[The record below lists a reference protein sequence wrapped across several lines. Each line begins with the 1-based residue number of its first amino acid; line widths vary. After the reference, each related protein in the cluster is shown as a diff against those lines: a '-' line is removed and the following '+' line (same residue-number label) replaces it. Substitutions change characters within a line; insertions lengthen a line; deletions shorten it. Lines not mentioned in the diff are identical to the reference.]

1 MSVTESYKTV
11 KFSSDALMYVKD
23 AVMARLI
30 SDKAR
35 IEVAKDSAF
44 IDFLRREIA
53 TGTEVL
59 NALNS
64 GAVLTREDTHGAL
77 DGALLATVLRELHHM
92 RRLVVG
98 CHVMSDM
105 PAARAARLGSLDA
118 ALLFLEN
125 PK

>member
-1 MSVTESYKTV
+1 MQVTQNYKTV
-11 KFSSDALMYVKD
+11 TFSRDALMYGKD
-23 AVMARLI
+23 AVLARLLI
-30 SDKAR
+30 DKAR
-35 IEVAKDSAF
+35 IEVAKDSAL

-77 DGALLATVLRELHHM
+77 EGAMLATVLRELRNMHSLL
-92 RRLVVG
+92 LVSQVG
-98 CHVMSDM
+98 MSEQM
-105 PAARAARLGSLDA
+105 ERIAGLDA

>member
-1 MSVTESYKTV
+1 
-11 KFSSDALMYVKD
+11 MYVKD

-64 GAVLTREDTHGAL
+64 GAVLTREDTHGTL
-77 DGALLATVLRELHHM
+77 NGEMLETVLDALR
-92 RRLVVG
+92 V
-98 CHVMSDM
+98 
-105 PAARAARLGSLDA
+105 ARLAAIKTACEMQVSKVSCDTASGRLESLDA
-118 ALLFLEN
+118 ALMFLEN

>member
-1 MSVTESYKTV
+1 MPWEAIMPVTQNYKTV
-11 KFSSDALMYVKD
+11 TFSADALMYVKD

-44 IDFLRREIA
+44 IDFLHREIA

-64 GAVLTREDTHGAL
+64 VVLQRG
-77 DGALLATVLRELHHM
+77 
-92 RRLVVG
+92 
-98 CHVMSDM
+98 
-105 PAARAARLGSLDA
+105 
-118 ALLFLEN
+118 
-125 PK
+125 

>member
-11 KFSSDALMYVKD
+11 TFSSDALMCVKD

-59 NALNS
+59 NALNA
-64 GAVLTREDTHGAL
+64 AVLA
-77 DGALLATVLRELHHM
+77 
-92 RRLVVG
+92 
-98 CHVMSDM
+98 
-105 PAARAARLGSLDA
+105 
-118 ALLFLEN
+118 
-125 PK
+125 

>member
-11 KFSSDALMYVKD
+11 TFSSDALMYVKD

-64 GAVLTREDTHGAL
+64 AVLA
-77 DGALLATVLRELHHM
+77 
-92 RRLVVG
+92 
-98 CHVMSDM
+98 
-105 PAARAARLGSLDA
+105 
-118 ALLFLEN
+118 
-125 PK
+125 

>member
-1 MSVTESYKTV
+1 MQVTQNYKKVT
-11 KFSSDALMYVKD
+11 FSADALMYVKD

-64 GAVLTREDTHGAL
+64 AVLA
-77 DGALLATVLRELHHM
+77 
-92 RRLVVG
+92 
-98 CHVMSDM
+98 
-105 PAARAARLGSLDA
+105 
-118 ALLFLEN
+118 
-125 PK
+125 